1 MAKNDLLYNR
11 QFAQQEVLRTI
22 TLGLSPFIPFSQQY
36 VMKMKEENQNLTMMP
51 NPPIN
56 DKSEDDVWR
65 ERKEQYFEQPL
76 NSEREILDK
85 APRVDVKEVSH
96 KLNALFDNMG
106 KKPSARTFE
115 ESVVGEILS
124 AVGAS
129 EIDKKLNE
137 LGTPIQKGIDSSA
150 LFKNPATGGQGF
162 DRQMTDSIRTVM
174 SAAFG
179 GRDMS
184 GVVAIEETEAKVSKE
199 LQDNLKGLS
208 GSEAI
213 SKFKKN
219 ADKVYGNLNKLL
231 KKLKIGESGIKGA
244 LDKAYS
250 DPFIIG
256 DTYQKQLV
264 ARAIDLVKAD
274 LGGKEYMYT
283 VPIGNTGMAG
293 TVFINTAIKNRAPHI
308 NYSIEIA
315 KTGGHGRLIE
325 LMGYGLGKLNT
336 AAGMDFMENIPKM
349 DMIAMNESIL
359 TADRVGF
366 IGQMQEVQLSTML
379 DAGADIAMSN
389 KKSSGVMGLAPKAMA
404 DSLGEQIKMGLQ
416 DSKGDFRKVY
426 LELIAKANK
435 ASAAW
440 KATVNP
446 PESFTGR
453 LGVWKRGGNNWN
465 DAVGEDFS
473 VSPFL
478 MVRRKGVASFKP
490 DNRAKIFGV

>member
-11 QFAQQEVLRTI
+11 QFARQEVLRTI

-36 VMKMKEENQNLTMMP
+36 VMKMKQENENLTMMP

-56 DKSEDDVWR
+56 DKSEDDDWR
-65 ERKEQYFEQPL
+65 KRKEQYFAQPL
-76 NSEREILDK
+76 NSEREIIDK
-85 APRVDVKEVSH
+85 APTVDVKEVSH
-96 KLNALFDNMG
+96 RLNALFDDMG

-124 AVGAS
+124 AVGAN

-137 LGTPIQKGIDSSA
+137 LGTPIQKGIDSSE

-179 GRDMS
+179 GKDMS

-199 LQDNLKGLS
+199 LQENLKGLS
-208 GSEAI
+208 GGDAI
-213 SKFKKN
+213 SQFKGN

-231 KKLKIGESGIKGA
+231 KNLKIDDSGMKGA
-244 LDKAYS
+244 LQKAYE
-250 DPFIIG
+250 DPFIVG
-256 DTYQKQLV
+256 DAYQKQLI
-264 ARAIDLVKAD
+264 ARALDMVKAD

-293 TVFINTAIKNRAPHI
+293 TVFISTIIKNKAPHI
-308 NYSIEIA
+308 NYNIQIA

-325 LMGYGLGKLNT
+325 LMGYGLGKINT
-336 AAGMDFMENIPKM
+336 AAGMDFMENINKM

-379 DAGADIAMSN
+379 DAGADISMSN

-404 DSLGEQIKMGLQ
+404 DSLGKQIKMGLQ
-416 DSKGDFRKVY
+416 ESKGDFRKVY

-440 KATVNP
+440 KSTVNP